1 MEPVAIDEFYKK
13 YRDQMKRAY
22 DVNRNLLDEQRLQ
35 QQQSIMG
42 QANRQGMLYSNFP
55 ARAKIQYDVQNYNP
69 AVSNLYSAYQTG
81 LDSLR
86 NKGVQL
92 ANQIKQYQEGI
103 NDFNYYTSIVGNRGN
118 TTTTVEDIIDEINL
132 PS

>member
-22 DVNRNLLDEQRLQ
+22 DMNRNLLDEQRLQ

-42 QANRQGMLYSNFP
+42 QANKQGMLYSNFP
-55 ARAKIQYDVQNYNP
+55 ARTKIQYDVQKYNP
-69 AVSNLYSAYQTG
+69 AVSNLYNAYQTG

-103 NDFNYYTSIVGNRGN
+103 DDFNYYTSVIGNNGN
-118 TTTTVEDIIDEINL
+118 TTTVSGIIDQINQA
-132 PS
+132 S